1 MFRWIANPF
10 DRNSLCFVLGALFL
24 EFTPKKNQYLLT
36 FLSIFFSFGAV
47 ATSILGYLLLPT
59 YSCETHVEGGC
70 QGRGWRYMLLAL
82 GGLVSFTMTSTW
94 SCGVEFINQ

>member
-1 MFRWIANPF
+1 MEVARSLDRWIADF
-10 DRNSLCFVLGALFL
+10 FSCSFFCLGALFL

-47 ATSILGYLLLPT
+47 ATSVLGYFLLPSF
-59 YSCETHVEGGC
+59 SCEAHVEGGC

-82 GGLVSFTMTSTW
+82 GGVVSVS
-94 SCGVEFINQ
+94 